1 MAAMVN
7 CDICQDTGLEPI
19 FEHLS
24 FPAHSPAQKQVR
36 LEPFEFERWPRQWV
50 EGDITHQ
57 VLESFMICDCAAGQ
71 RRKTAAEERQQSK
84 GSNGHGWQPRQATKG
99 AGMQV

>member
-1 MAAMVN
+1 MVN

-36 LEPFEFERWPRQWV
+36 IEAFDFARWPRQWT
-50 EGDITHQ
+50 EDGTTHQ
-57 VLESFMICDCAAGQ
+57 LLESFTICDCAVGQ
-71 RRKTAAEERQQSK
+71 RRKTAMKERQQAK
-84 GSNGHGWQPRQATKG
+84 GNNGHGWQPRQAKK
-99 AGMQV
+99 